1 MLRKNWVLGTQEYNF
16 INVDGSVEKKYTFLW
31 IIILGVIGLL
41 ILIAVFGVLV
51 LLKRNKEKDDE
62 LIGQISE

>member
-51 LLKRNKEKDDE
+51 LLKRNKEKEDE